1 VKDRAANRRPSRP
14 FDAAYRAWLDTYA
27 RTHCKIGT
35 WKGYEAAGR
44 LYLIPHFGT
53 RDLRAITREDVKRL
67 VYERLMPGRAPAT
80 VRANLAPLREM
91 LNHFVEDG
99 VLATNPAARVLKRGR
114 DTSTGVRRP
123 PRFLTREELARLV
136 ETCRA
141 TAPRWHLFVLT
152 LARTGMRLGE
162 VCALQ
167 WRDVDLDRRIA
178 IVQRAFWRGQVQ
190 TPKNGRV
197 RHVDLS
203 RQLSA
208 ALRAAFDAE
217 QNHASAERR
226 SLNPWIFA
234 RRDGRSP
241 NTDNFRRR
249 VWRRLFRDAGLPYA
263 WPHSLRHTYASL
275 LLQNGESLAYVKA
288 QLGHRSIQMTVDVY
302 GHLVAGENR
311 AAVDRLDDAVT
322 SRARA
327 ERRRRDLGD
336 DRTLVR

>member
-1 VKDRAANRRPSRP
+1 MPQVRYAARP
-14 FDAAYRAWLDTYA
+14 FDVAYREWLETYA
-27 RTHCKIGT
+27 RSHCKLGT

-44 LYLIPHFGT
+44 LYLIPHFGI

-67 VYERLMPGRAPAT
+67 VYERLVPGRAPAT

-91 LNHFVEDG
+91 LNHAVEDG
-99 VLATNPAARVLKRGR
+99 VLATNPAARILKRR
-114 DTSTGVRRP
+114 RETSTGVRRP
-123 PRFLTREELARLV
+123 PRFLTREELARLL
-136 ETCRA
+136 ETCRT

-162 VCALQ
+162 ACALQ

-178 IVQRAFWRGQVQ
+178 VVQRAFWRGRVQ
-190 TPKNGRV
+190 SPKSGRV

-203 RQLSA
+203 RQLTA
-208 ALRAAFDAE
+208 ALRAALDLE
-217 QNHASAERR
+217 QARASAERR
-226 SLNPWIFA
+226 PANPWIFA
-234 RRDGRSP
+234 RRDGRPP

-311 AAVDRLDDAVT
+311 AAVDRLDDAAT
-322 SRARA
+322 SRVRGG
-327 ERRRRDLGD
+327 RRRRDPGD
-336 DRTLVR
+336 DHTRAC